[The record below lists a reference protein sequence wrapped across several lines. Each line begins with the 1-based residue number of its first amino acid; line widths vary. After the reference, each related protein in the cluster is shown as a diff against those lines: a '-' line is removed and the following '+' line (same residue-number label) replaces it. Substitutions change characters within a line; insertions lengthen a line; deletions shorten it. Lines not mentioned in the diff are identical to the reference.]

1 MVVMPHFMD
10 IDWKL
15 HKRIFNF
22 GKITSHKGI
31 DMGKTICACMKAWG
45 IEKVF
50 SVTVDNSYANDE
62 AVVYVGNRL
71 KDFNDLLLDGKYL
84 HLRMV
89 TENQTFQAYFEEIK
103 KDEMKR
109 VGPPSNEDWEK
120 SIFFVHFLMKF
131 YYTTLKLSATK
142 MVTSNLIFHGLIGF
156 QNLKANSNK
165 KDEVVREV
173 RTCLFNLYHEY
184 RGVDALVSQPMN
196 EGQDENFA
204 NEVEGY
210 DDVQIKMFPL
220 LVQQR
225 KEEKLVETSN
235 EVDKYFI
242 NPFESPFSKG
252 FKLLNWWKGNEGRY
266 PILSKIS
273 NDIFAIPSSTVA
285 SENAFSLG
293 KRLVD
298 PFRASLKPKM
308 VGTLVCTSDWLMAY
322 EFCFYKEPIDEELA
336 FSKELEALEKI
347 ET

>member
-1 MVVMPHFMD
+1 MD

-15 HKRIFNF
+15 HKRIINF
-22 GKITSHKGI
+22 RKITSHKGI
-31 DMGKTICACMKAWG
+31 DIGKTICACMKARG
-45 IEKVF
+45 FEKVF
-50 SVTVDNSYANDE
+50 SITVDNSYANDGV
-62 AVVYVGNRL
+62 VVYVGNRL

-89 TENQTFQAYFEEIK
+89 TENQNFQAYFEEIE

-142 MVTSNLIFHGLIGF
+142 MISF
-156 QNLKANSNK
+156 QNLKADSNK

-173 RTCLFNLYHEY
+173 RTCLLNLYHGY

-210 DDVQIKMFPL
+210 DDVQIKMFHL

-235 EVDKYFI
+235 EQ
-242 NPFESPFSKG
+242 G

-285 SENAFSLG
+285 SENVFSLG

-308 VGTLVCTSDWLMAY
+308 VETLVRTSDWLMAY
-322 EFCFYKEPIDEELA
+322 EFCFYKEPTDEELT

-347 ET
+347 KT

>member
-1 MVVMPHFMD
+1 MD

-15 HKRIFNF
+15 HKRIINF
-22 GKITSHKGI
+22 RKITTHKGI
-31 DMGKTICACMKAWG
+31 DIGKTICACMKARG
-45 IEKVF
+45 FEKVF
-50 SVTVDNSYANDE
+50 SITVDNSYANDGV
-62 AVVYVGNRL
+62 VVYVGNRL

-89 TENQTFQAYFEEIK
+89 TENQTFQAYFEEIE

-142 MVTSNLIFHGLIGF
+142 MISF
-156 QNLKANSNK
+156 QNLKADSNK

-173 RTCLFNLYHEY
+173 RTCLFNLYHGY

-210 DDVQIKMFPL
+210 DDVQIKMFHL

-242 NPFESPFSKG
+242 NPFESPFSKT
-252 FKLLNWWKGNEGRY
+252 LN
-266 PILSKIS
+266 S
-273 NDIFAIPSSTVA
+273 
-285 SENAFSLG
+285 
-293 KRLVD
+293 
-298 PFRASLKPKM
+298 
-308 VGTLVCTSDWLMAY
+308 
-322 EFCFYKEPIDEELA
+322 
-336 FSKELEALEKI
+336 
-347 ET
+347 